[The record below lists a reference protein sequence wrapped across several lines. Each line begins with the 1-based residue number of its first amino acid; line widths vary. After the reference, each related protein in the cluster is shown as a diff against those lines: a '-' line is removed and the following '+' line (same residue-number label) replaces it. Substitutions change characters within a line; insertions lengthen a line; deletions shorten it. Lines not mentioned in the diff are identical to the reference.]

1 MVLRDTCLL
10 HIVSTAPWGE
20 FALYHRHDPLFGKYL
35 RYSILSLRL
44 THTTS
49 KNPMGVW
56 QAIIDISS
64 LGAMEMELWGRLT
77 AVVLYG
83 RSIWSMVGRCIMMRW
98 RNADVRE
105 ESILFQSWRSAEIV
119 RLLNLKPE
127 TVYFE
132 RMGESGRLSSTLYP
146 LNAYVTLRIYLTTSG
161 LLLSSLRRFVSL
173 FSPTIRARY
182 QRKNGRHHHS
192 ECESLHCHRSI
203 PRSSRRRNTPV
214 ELQSFNCRS
223 ILSNYLRCLHS
234 LRLARIQSKY
244 ENRKTR

>member
-1 MVLRDTCLL
+1 
-10 HIVSTAPWGE
+10 
-20 FALYHRHDPLFGKYL
+20 
-35 RYSILSLRL
+35 
-44 THTTS
+44 
-49 KNPMGVW
+49 
-56 QAIIDISS
+56 
-64 LGAMEMELWGRLT
+64 
-77 AVVLYG
+77 
-83 RSIWSMVGRCIMMRW
+83 MR
-98 RNADVRE
+98 
-105 ESILFQSWRSAEIV
+105 Q
-119 RLLNLKPE
+119 LNLKPE

-132 RMGESGRLSSTLYP
+132 RMGESGRLSWTLYP
-146 LNAYVTLRIYLTTSG
+146 LTAYVTLRIYLTTSG

-244 ENRKTR
+244 ENRKPR